1 MTHLVF
7 GDEGEARGLDRP
19 ILIAAW
25 SGWNDAG
32 ESATGAIRFML
43 RRWRAKAAAHIDPE
57 QFYDFTQ
64 TRPRVRL
71 DQGER
76 YLEWPRNEFSPHRR
90 EDGERDLVLLL
101 GIEPHLSWHAYSDTV
116 LECCE
121 AFGVSTV
128 ITLGALLAE
137 ASHARPIRVSG
148 SSEDP
153 GLREELRASEQ
164 KRGEAQRLAE
174 RIPSLEQ
181 MLGQKGNELGVANEQ
196 IAKLERDVKRERED
210 KESAEAQVKSLE
222 QELHAERVK
231 SSTFRAAIAE
241 GPARGEAAEDGI
253 AAPAEFTFR
262 GVAELAREALD
273 RLEIPDGALSDLQ
286 VLDRATNAA
295 VRAED
300 TWRALRALH
309 EYAGEAEHI
318 NGGFYEWCQYSHSPH
333 VLPTNKVA
341 MKESDTVQN
350 SAPLRDKRR
359 FEVAREVDPTGRMV
373 MFAHLKPVEGGG
385 EDIPRIYFLDD
396 TGGRTKK
403 IHIGAI
409 SPHSRFP
416 NTKS

>member
-1 MTHLVF
+1 MSER
-7 GDEGEARGLDRP
+7 GDRELGRVAGAAQFAAAAVVAWALRPAADALAQRLIADDRLHSPRARAAIATRDGQIGALQREVDAANRESAAREAR
-19 ILIAAW
+19 
-25 SGWNDAG
+25 
-32 ESATGAIRFML
+32 
-43 RRWRAKAAAHIDPE
+43 
-57 QFYDFTQ
+57 
-64 TRPRVRL
+64 
-71 DQGER
+71 
-76 YLEWPRNEFSPHRR
+76 
-90 EDGERDLVLLL
+90 
-101 GIEPHLSWHAYSDTV
+101 
-116 LECCE
+116 
-121 AFGVSTV
+121 
-128 ITLGALLAE
+128 LAE
-137 ASHARPIRVSG
+137 VNDELA
-148 SSEDP
+148 

-174 RIPSLEQ
+174 RIPDLEQ
-181 MLGQKGNELGVANEQ
+181 MLGQKGNDLGVANEQ

-373 MFAHLKPVEGGG
+373 MFPHLKPVEGGG
-385 EDIPRIYFLDD
+385 EDIPRIYFHDD

-409 SPHSRFP
+409 APHSRFP

>member
-1 MTHLVF
+1 MPERRDRELGRMAGAAQFAAAAVVAWALRPAADALAQRLIADDRLHSPRARAAIATRDAQIATLQ
-7 GDEGEARGLDRP
+7 GEKEKAERESAAREAR
-19 ILIAAW
+19 
-25 SGWNDAG
+25 
-32 ESATGAIRFML
+32 
-43 RRWRAKAAAHIDPE
+43 
-57 QFYDFTQ
+57 
-64 TRPRVRL
+64 
-71 DQGER
+71 
-76 YLEWPRNEFSPHRR
+76 
-90 EDGERDLVLLL
+90 
-101 GIEPHLSWHAYSDTV
+101 
-116 LECCE
+116 
-121 AFGVSTV
+121 
-128 ITLGALLAE
+128 LAE
-137 ASHARPIRVSG
+137 VNDELA
-148 SSEDP
+148 

-174 RIPSLEQ
+174 RIPNLEQ

-196 IAKLERDVKRERED
+196 IAKLERDLKRERED

-231 SSTFRAAIAE
+231 SSTFRAAIAD
-241 GPARGEAAEDGI
+241 GGAARSEADEDAI

-273 RLEIPDGALSDLQ
+273 RLEIPDGALSHLQ
-286 VLDRATNAA
+286 DLDRATNAA

-318 NGGFYEWCQYSHSPH
+318 KGGFYEWCQYSHSPH

-341 MKESDTVQN
+341 MKESDTVQS

-359 FEVAREVDPTGRMV
+359 FEVAREVDPTGRILML
-373 MFAHLKPVEGGG
+373 AHLKPVEGGG
-385 EDIPRIYFLDD
+385 EDIPRIYFHDD

-409 SPHSRFP
+409 APHSRFP